1 MVVLYQCPASVS
13 HSFKRGSNPKIVQ
26 YQYIRGT
33 TGITTHTLLHP
44 SAVPRPGV
52 NDVSF
57 VSGGDLGKP
66 SLLRSYQF
74 IHATQERA
82 TRDSDV
88 VLEVE
93 LDKCLGLGLI
103 TRSRAKEDHCFVWVH
118 SEVVADWPEA
128 AGSARTPIPLCP
140 RTPTSLGPTYSK
152 CPLVLNARAIRRGER
167 SQSPLERATDPI
179 MIPMSTFIA
188 EHRRYVT

>member
-1 MVVLYQCPASVS
+1 MRGSCHGPCFCTEELFELGSSVRGVDLDDVLMVVLYQCPASVS

-74 IHATQERA
+74 IHATQERG

-103 TRSRAKEDHCFVWVH
+103 TRSRAKEDHCFVWVP
-118 SEVVADWPEA
+118 SEDWPEA

-140 RTPTSLGPTYSK
+140 TPSDQHT
-152 CPLVLNARAIRRGER
+152 LNARW
-167 SQSPLERATDPI
+167 S
-179 MIPMSTFIA
+179 
-188 EHRRYVT
+188 